1 MLLVSDIQGDQSSL
15 SCVDQAGRY
24 EVCPVLVR
32 TLPFANFRS
41 TALKLVSYA
50 IPSEPDTAKIGFL
63 VSETELVNVEQACR
77 AVGTSLANIPSDI
90 HRLIEAGTDAWA
102 ELSRVESALAN
113 GKAALTRIA
122 LDTVRVLPAVQN
134 PSKICCLALNNSA
147 NSERIVKGPS
157 HPAVFTKPCTAL
169 VGHGGAIRLKPQYGR
184 VHPEPEL
191 ALIIGKRATDIDAA
205 DAYDYVFG
213 YTVHNDL
220 TSPTM
225 RDEDSFHYRAIHPA
239 AEGEGIRYVESHVSY
254 SGRYKGS
261 DTFSALGPW
270 IVTRDEISDPHSLD
284 IACHVRDECF
294 ASDNTANLFHKVPE
308 VLAFLSSYMTL
319 LPGDVVSMGTALAS
333 GGKPG
338 RAVQNA
344 DLNKMGGPVSVTI
357 AGIGQLSNPIEYV

>member
-1 MLLVSDIQGDQSSL
+1 M
-15 SCVDQAGRY
+15 
-24 EVCPVLVR
+24 
-32 TLPFANFRS
+32 
-41 TALKLVSYA
+41 KLASYA
-50 IPSEPDTAKIGFL
+50 LPDDPDTAHLAFVIDDDRWFA
-63 VSETELVNVEQACR
+63 VTDAC
-77 AVGTSLANIPSDI
+77 AHIGTSLNPVPDNI
-90 HRLIEAGTDAWA
+90 HRLIEAGPDAWQ
-102 ELSRVESALAN
+102 ALARV
-113 GKAALTRIA
+113 AASLSLSTSDLTAQGLTA
-122 LDTVRVLPAVQN
+122 LDLSTLTVLPAVQT
-134 PSKICCLALNNSA
+134 PSKLACLALNNSA
-147 NSERIVKGPS
+147 NADRIVKGPK
-157 HPAVFTKPCTAL
+157 HPAVFTKPLTAL
-169 VGHGGAIRLKPQYGR
+169 VGHGSPIRLKPHYGR

-191 ALIIGKRATDIDAA
+191 AVIIGKRATDIAAA

-213 YTVHNDL
+213 YTIHNDL

-270 IVTRDEISDPHSLD
+270 IVTKDEIADPHALD
-284 IACHVRDECF
+284 ISCHVRDECF
-294 ASDNTANLFHKVPE
+294 ASDNTVNLFHKLPE
-308 VLAFLSSYMTL
+308 VLAFLSGYMTL

-357 AGIGQLSNPIEYV
+357 ARIGTLSNPVDRG

>member
-1 MLLVSDIQGDQSSL
+1 M
-15 SCVDQAGRY
+15 
-24 EVCPVLVR
+24 
-32 TLPFANFRS
+32 
-41 TALKLVSYA
+41 KLVSYA
-50 IPSEPDTAKIGFL
+50 TVTEPQATRLGFAL
-63 VSETELVNVEQACR
+63 SDREFVDAGQACR
-77 AVGTSLANIPSDI
+77 VVGTSLATVPNDI
-90 HRLIEAGTDAWA
+90 HALIEAGPDAWA
-102 ELSRVESALAN
+102 EFSRIEKTLASRQD
-113 GKAALTRIA
+113 LDRIA
-122 LDTVRVLPAVQN
+122 LDSVQILPAVQR
-134 PSKICCLALNNSA
+134 PSKLCCLALNNSA
-147 NSERIVKGPS
+147 NADRIVKGPS
-157 HPAVFTKPCTAL
+157 HPAVFTKPSTAL

-191 ALIIGKRATDIDAA
+191 ALVIGKRASDIDAA
-205 DAYDYVFG
+205 EAYDYVFG

-270 IVTRDEISDPHSLD
+270 IVTRDEIADPHALD
-284 IACHVRDECF
+284 ISCHVREECF

-357 AGIGQLSNPIEYV
+357 AGIGRLSNPVERG

>member
-1 MLLVSDIQGDQSSL
+1 M
-15 SCVDQAGRY
+15 
-24 EVCPVLVR
+24 
-32 TLPFANFRS
+32 
-41 TALKLVSYA
+41 KLVSYSTN
-50 IPSEPDTAKIGFL
+50 SEPDVAKIGFS
-63 VSETELVNVEQACR
+63 VSDNELIDVGQACV
-77 AVGTSLANIPSDI
+77 AVGSSLSEIPADI
-90 HRLIEAGTDAWA
+90 HALIEAGGAVWS
-102 ELSRVESALAN
+102 ELSRVAQATAN
-113 GKAALTRIA
+113 HPQLTRVSF
-122 LDTVRVLPAVQN
+122 DTVRILPSVQK

-157 HPAVFTKPCTAL
+157 HPALFTKPLTAL
-169 VGHGGAIRLKPQYGR
+169 VGHGGAIRLKPHYGR

-191 ALIIGKRATDIDAA
+191 ALIIGKRASDINAA

-270 IVTRDEISDPHSLD
+270 IVTRDEISDPHALD
-284 IACHVRDECF
+284 IECRVRDELF
-294 ASDNTANLFHKVPE
+294 ASDNTINLFHKIPE
-308 VLAFLSSYMTL
+308 VLAFVSSYMTL
-319 LPGDVVSMGTALAS
+319 LPGDVVSLGTALGS

-357 AGIGQLSNPIEYV
+357 EGIGRLSNPVEHV